1 MFEKV
6 IDVLKIILEKH
17 FIPALCSVVPTA
29 IIFYVTPSNNS
40 ILLKLGK
47 TFFLFVVFVIF
58 FLIIEFI
65 IYIVD
70 IVKKYINKYN
80 ENQYYKKEIEKYQK
94 EDDEKAINLYLDRL
108 DSLKPHLFDLV
119 EYFVDNNNNPITIYG
134 SSFLDNY
141 EMHGL
146 LDYKQY
152 KIKEESIT
160 SVDPYKLEEKCIF
173 KKGDYV
179 TQFRLKD
186 NVYHDLSIIKKR
198 YKKLTRF

>member
-1 MFEKV
+1 MFEKA

-29 IIFYVTPSNNS
+29 IIFYMIPTDNP
-40 ILLKLGK
+40 ILLKFGK
-47 TFFLFVVFVIF
+47 NFFLFVVFVIF
-58 FLIIEFI
+58 FLIIKFI

-70 IVKKYINKYN
+70 FIKKCINKYK
-80 ENQYYKKEIEKYQK
+80 ENQYYKKEKEKYQR
-94 EDDEKAINLYLDRL
+94 EDDEKAVNTYLDRL

-141 EMHGL
+141 EMYGL

-179 TQFRLKD
+179 TQFKLKD
-186 NVYHDLSIIKKR
+186 DVYHDLSIIKKR

>member
-1 MFEKV
+1 MFEKA

-29 IIFYVTPSNNS
+29 IIFYMTPTDNP
-40 ILLKLGK
+40 ILLKFGK
-47 TFFLFVVFVIF
+47 NFFLFVVFVIF
-58 FLIIEFI
+58 FLIIKFI

-70 IVKKYINKYN
+70 FIKKCINKYK
-80 ENQYYKKEIEKYQK
+80 ENQYYKKEKEKYQR
-94 EDDEKAINLYLDRL
+94 EDDEKAVNTYLDRL

-141 EMHGL
+141 EMYGL

-179 TQFRLKD
+179 TQFKLKD
-186 NVYHDLSIIKKR
+186 DVYHDLSIIKKR